1 MDTATLKRNE
11 RLKSS
16 LKILAILS
24 IIAYFI
30 SLFMDELSLLFFRMG
45 VSLDYYLYHELE
57 TSYGILLPIFAS
69 ALLIVF
75 INKGDKQK
83 HVLHYVLIIDIFA
96 VYSLSVNSYSAQ
108 GLELLN
114 IFNNVLCIAAFIYSI
129 TFIAHMQRI
138 TDSKVFYII
147 FAIVNSLALIVSLIL
162 YTVVY
167 FKFSPGLKANFSP
180 QEIFIF
186 IYYTLAQIRQIFVHI
201 GSALFVA
208 AVTGFGFVRQPILQS
223 DICTET
229 SNKEADNDACP
240 QDREEAAHE

>member
-30 SLFMDELSLLFFRMG
+30 SLFMDELSLLFFRRG
-45 VSLDYYLYHELE
+45 VGLNYE

-83 HVLHYVLIIDIFA
+83 HVLHYILIIGIFA
-96 VYSLSVNSYSAQ
+96 LYSLSLNSYSAQ

-129 TFIAHMQRI
+129 IFIAYMQRI
-138 TDSKVFYII
+138 TDSKVFHII

-180 QEIFIF
+180 QEIYIF

-240 QDREEAAHE
+240 QDRKEAAHE

>member
-30 SLFMDELSLLFFRMG
+30 SLFIDELSLLFFRMG
-45 VSLDYYLYHELE
+45 VDFNYYLYHELE

-83 HVLHYVLIIDIFA
+83 HVLHYILIIGIFA
-96 VYSLSVNSYSAQ
+96 VYSLSVDSYSPQ

-114 IFNNVLCIAAFIYSI
+114 TFNNVLCIAAFISSI
-129 TFIAHMQRI
+129 ILIATMQRI

-147 FAIVNSLALIVSLIL
+147 FAIANSLALIVSLIL

-180 QEIFIF
+180 QEIFLSIF
-186 IYYTLAQIRQIFVHI
+186 YTLTQIRQIFVHI

-240 QDREEAAHE
+240 QDRKEAAHE